1 MSGVP
6 GHLAVENL
14 VFSNKYVVEHNTDT
28 PDIALDAVVRF
39 FLENELRGH
48 VQNGANTS
56 ASLSDVFLSHLL
68 GESEISQFGPTVFLE
83 ENVLGLDVPM
93 GDVQVVEK
101 TSGVNNI
108 PENLQSILLRQIP
121 FHLDIIFEIA
131 VP

>member
-14 VFSNKYVVEHNTDT
+14 VFSNKYVVEDNADA
-28 PDIALDAVVRF
+28 PDVALDAVVGF
-39 FLENELRGH
+39 FLEDELWGH
-48 VQNGANTS
+48 VQNGANAG
-56 ASLSDVFLSHLL
+56 ASLADIFLSHLL
-68 GESEISQFGPTVFLE
+68 GEPEIGQFGPTVFLE

-93 GDVQVVEK
+93 GDIQVVQK
-101 TSGVNNI
+101 TSGIYNI
-108 PENLQSILLRQIP
+108 PENLQCILLRQIP